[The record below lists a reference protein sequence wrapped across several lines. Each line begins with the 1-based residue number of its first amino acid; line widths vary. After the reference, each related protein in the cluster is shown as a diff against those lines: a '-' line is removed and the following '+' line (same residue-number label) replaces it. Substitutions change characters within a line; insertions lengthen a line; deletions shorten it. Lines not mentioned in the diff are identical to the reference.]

1 MRHTTGCLYEK
12 DGNPN
17 GPNLVEKK
25 QNMSLLDELAM
36 IQGIIDEV
44 KQRVP
49 HFELTLILTSYKM
62 VGQSHVTKILNH
74 IKMGKER
81 YPDLIVGYDMVNEE
95 EFTPL
100 ISEFMPSILGAQ
112 KTPGVTQDM
121 PTFFHAGETHD
132 RTITNMHDAVLLN
145 SKRIGH
151 GFQLALFP
159 NLLQEVIKRDICVE
173 ACPLSNMV
181 LGYTLDMRNHPVR
194 YMMHQGLQ
202 ASISSDDPGFF
213 HYSGVTLDFIYV
225 TLGWELDIWDLKKLS
240 LNGIK
245 YSTISEDKKQNL
257 L

>member
-121 PTFFHAGETHD
+121 PCFFHAGETHD

-145 SKRIGH
+145 SKRLGH